1 MATLREDG
9 PGLSGVGLP
18 AESFGRPHSTKL
30 NGLRLFWVEAGAGE
44 PLILLHG
51 LGDSHRTWRRLA
63 PLLAP
68 RYRVL
73 LPDLAGHGLSGRP
86 DAPYTLDWHVEV
98 VAEWMD
104 RIGVTRAHLCGHSY
118 GGGVAQWL
126 LLKHRDRVDR
136 LALVS
141 PGGLGREVT
150 AGLRFVSLPL
160 PEAVFSPTAMALG
173 TRLVVRLDASELGH
187 PEPSEIETMARM
199 NGLPGSGRA
208 FRRSVRGVIN
218 VLGQAVQ
225 TCRQA
230 AEAPSLPPIALFWG
244 ERDRV
249 IPVEHGRVAVE
260 RYRGATLTVYPGC
273 GHYAH
278 LQEPALL
285 ARDLLEFLGDP
296 ARPPARIEFACP
308 GGPRHEGSDALPVGQ
323 CLHCTWRPRGL
334 LRGVV
339 SP

>member
-1 MATLREDG
+1 MSTLRDGG
-9 PGLSGVGLP
+9 PGDAGVGP
-18 AESFGRPHSTKL
+18 AAESFGRPHSTEVQ
-30 NGLRLFWVEAGAGE
+30 GFRRFWVEAGAGE

-63 PLLAP
+63 PLLAT
-68 RYRVL
+68 RYRVMA
-73 LPDLAGHGLSGRP
+73 PDLAGHGFSGRP
-86 DAPYTLDWHVEV
+86 DAPYTLDWHAGV

-104 RIGVTRAHLCGHSY
+104 RVGVSRAHFCGHSY
-118 GGGVAQWL
+118 GGGIAQWMV
-126 LLKHRDRVDR
+126 LKHRDRVDR
-136 LALVS
+136 LALVA

-160 PEAVFSPTAMALG
+160 PEAAFSSAAMSLG
-173 TRLVVRLDASELGH
+173 TRLVARLDASEMGH
-187 PEPSEIETMARM
+187 PEPSEVETMARM

-218 VLGQAVQ
+218 VLGQTLQ
-225 TCRQA
+225 TCRQVA
-230 AEAPSLPPIALFWG
+230 AAPSLPPIALFWG
-244 ERDRV
+244 GRDRV

-260 RYRGATLTVYPGC
+260 RYLGATLTVYERC
-273 GHYAH
+273 GHYCH
-278 LQEPALL
+278 LQEPLL
-285 ARDLLEFLGDP
+285 VARDLLEFLGDP
-296 ARPPARIEFACP
+296 ARPPARVEFACP
-308 GGPRHEGSDALPVGQ
+308 GGPRDEGPNALPVGQ